1 MNTRHNRLDDL
12 LRRFRDWMHEVVFGA
27 PEPAPVPV
35 PVRVRR

>member
-1 MNTRHNRLDDL
+1 MNTRHHRLDDL
-12 LRRFRDWMHEVVFGA
+12 LRRLRDWMQDLVFGS